1 MQTNAIINW
10 QDCEAKDMMLLIPYH
25 NIVTTHE
32 FGVKI
37 LTFFLEE
44 KGIKFYIYMI

>member
-10 QDCEAKDMMLLIPYH
+10 QDCEAKDKTLLIPYH
-25 NIVTTHE
+25 NIVTTHK

-37 LTFFLEE
+37 
-44 KGIKFYIYMI
+44 

>member
-10 QDCEAKDMMLLIPYH
+10 QDCEAKDMTLLIPYH
-25 NIVTTHE
+25 NIVTTHK

-37 LTFFLEE
+37 RAFFFFLQE
-44 KGIKFYIYMI
+44 KGIK